1 MIEDR
6 EKRSGKPHFFTSSFL
21 LANCGAL
28 IMLLTACGGAAPSG
42 NGAVSNPDAAS
53 DYAPAA
59 MPVTS
64 GPEQAVPK
72 PEQM

>member
-1 MIEDR
+1 
-6 EKRSGKPHFFTSSFL
+6 
-21 LANCGAL
+21 
-28 IMLLTACGGAAPSG
+28 MLLTACGGAAPSG